1 MGYNS
6 LYVIINLGTLFFVIL
21 APYLLWL
28 LVFTIVSYCAP
39 KYKKFEQKFT
49 DTVFFNK
56 AFAFFSETY
65 LLIAM
70 CASLNM
76 HYLLWNTWGNILNS
90 TTAILFLAAVI
101 VFPLVVYLIYT
112 KKQNQKFIRDRE
124 QTGKIFMS
132 KFGMIVR

>member
-6 LYVIINLGTLFFVIL
+6 LYVILNLGTLFFTIL

-39 KYKKFEQKFT
+39 KYKKFKQKFT

-56 AFAFFSETY
+56 AFAFFDETY

-76 HYLLWNTWGNILNS
+76 HYLLWNSWGNIINS
-90 TTAILFLAAVI
+90 TTAILFLAAVL
-101 VFPLVVYLIYT
+101 VFPLVVYIIYT

-132 KFGMIVR
+132 KFGTIVR